1 MNNELRHEVTM
12 VVNGESRRVMVEPEP
27 EPKPEA
33 AQEPEKAKAPAAAKT
48 AVPAKKTVAKKPS
61 LLERAKA
68 AVTGKGKKA

>member
-12 VVNGESRRVMVEPEP
+12 VVNGESRRVMVDDT
-27 EPKPEA
+27 PKPEA
-33 AQEPEKAKAPAAAKT
+33 AQEPEKAKAPVAAKT
-48 AVPAKKTVAKKPS
+48 PANKPAAKTPS